1 MDITD
6 IRIRLCDEDK
16 LKGFVSVTFDKC
28 FVIRGMKIIEGSSG
42 YFIAMPSRKRQDGT
56 FQDVAHPINAATRKW
71 LEDEIIAAFELE
83 MQRFRGR
90 ESYQP
95 SRVADR
101 GEMRPAYMVSPKDR
115 S

>member
-16 LKGFVSVTFDKC
+16 LKGFVSVTFDDC

-42 YFIAMPSRKRQDGT
+42 YFVAMPSRKRQDGT
-56 FQDVAHPINAATRKW
+56 FQDIAHPINAATRKW
-71 LEDEIIAAFELE
+71 LEDAIIVAFEQE
-83 MQRFRGR
+83 VRWVR
-90 ESYQP
+90 ERDTYQP

-101 GEMRPAYMVSPKDR
+101 GESRPAYVASPKD
-115 S
+115 